1 MSIEITVRHLK
12 ITHEQA
18 DFARAKAERLLAEF
32 PKIEFIHVILDEQRH
47 QYSAEFV
54 VQHKAMPQVEA
65 RETCDDLAAAIDLAS
80 EKVEKQ
86 LRRHREKVVAAHQ
99 RAG

>member
-1 MSIEITVRHLK
+1 MSIEITARHLK
-12 ITHEQA
+12 ISTELQ
-18 DFARAKAERLLAEF
+18 DFARGKAERLVAEF
-32 PKIEFIHVILDEQRH
+32 PKIEFVHVVLDEQRH

-65 RETCDDLAAAIDLAS
+65 KEVCDDLAAAIDLAG

-86 LRRHREKVVAAHQ
+86 LRRHREKVVATHHQ
-99 RAG
+99 RA